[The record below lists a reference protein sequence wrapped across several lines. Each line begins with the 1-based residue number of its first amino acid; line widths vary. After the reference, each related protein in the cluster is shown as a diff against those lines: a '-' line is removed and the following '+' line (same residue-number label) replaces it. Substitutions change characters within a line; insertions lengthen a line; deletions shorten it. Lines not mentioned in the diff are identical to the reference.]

1 MTTKLTDGVHG
12 NDAVAGLAE
21 GSGPGQVLSTHSED
35 VGESLHQAGD
45 LHVQRVEEGP
55 VHSGPVFA
63 VHLLPLDPV
72 AQDRTAVILRLV
84 PGDVGTACRDLV
96 DSGSVGSVRRIWG
109 GGGGGHRVSDTL
121 STLVGGRGI
130 EAPGAAEVKQ
140 NEKV

>member
-45 LHVQRVEEGP
+45 LHLQRIEEGP

-84 PGDVGTACRDLV
+84 PGDVGTARCDLV
-96 DSGSVGSVRRIWG
+96 DSGSVGSVGRIWG
-109 GGGGGHRVSDTL
+109 GERHRVSDT
-121 STLVGGRGI
+121 
-130 EAPGAAEVKQ
+130 PGAAEVKQ
-140 NEKV
+140 SEKV